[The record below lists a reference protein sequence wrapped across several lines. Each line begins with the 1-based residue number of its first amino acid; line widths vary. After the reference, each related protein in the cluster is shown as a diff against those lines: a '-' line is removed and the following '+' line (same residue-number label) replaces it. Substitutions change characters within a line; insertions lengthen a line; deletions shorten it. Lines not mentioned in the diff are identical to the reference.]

1 MANNFIPKIL
11 SIITNTPKNKFL
23 QNELLTALYETGII
37 DKNDTTKK
45 YISDIYNNSKI
56 SSRYLTSLEFLNKKV
71 DIDER
76 FNAFKLCANEIIID
90 MARQALEQ
98 SKLTNHDIHKIIFVS
113 STGLYA
119 PCIDIEIIKQLNLPN
134 TIERS
139 NIFFMGCSASIN
151 AIKNACEYLKA
162 NQNTN
167 VMIVSVELSS
177 VHINFSEEINNVI
190 THSIFSDGLS
200 VSILSSGISCV
211 NQLNDFSSELY
222 IIDSFNYLI
231 NNSEDGIR
239 LFIEDNSIQCKL
251 SKNLPKYISENIL
264 HALTLFLNKNNLTMN
279 DIGFWAVHPGGKRIL
294 ESVQNGLN
302 LPNDK
307 LDVSWDILYNFGN
320 MLSSSI
326 MFVLEKFMNTNHNTN
341 DSHIFC
347 VAFSFSPGV
356 GIEIIL
362 LKKIYKCNLQI

>member
-1 MANNFIPKIL
+1 
-11 SIITNTPKNKFL
+11 
-23 QNELLTALYETGII
+23 
-37 DKNDTTKK
+37 
-45 YISDIYNNSKI
+45 
-56 SSRYLTSLEFLNKKV
+56 
-71 DIDER
+71 
-76 FNAFKLCANEIIID
+76 
-90 MARQALEQ
+90 
-98 SKLTNHDIHKIIFVS
+98 
-113 STGLYA
+113 
-119 PCIDIEIIKQLNLPN
+119 
-134 TIERS
+134 
-139 NIFFMGCSASIN
+139 
-151 AIKNACEYLKA
+151 
-162 NQNTN
+162 
-167 VMIVSVELSS
+167 MIVSVELSS
-177 VHINFSEEINNVI
+177 VHINFTEEINNVI

-211 NQLNDFSSELY
+211 NQLNDFSSELH

-320 MLSSSI
+320 MLSTSI

-341 DSHIFC
+341 DSPIFC

-356 GIEIIL
+356 GIEFIL
-362 LKKIYKCNLQI
+362 LKK